1 MADHSAQYQPDQYRH
16 DGGFLSRSLLYL
28 FFTRLFLM
36 QRFLFTLLVISIG
49 DLYWLSLFAA
59 LLAVLFILSHHFL
72 SYLPSAPRPSTD
84 VKIDDEA
91 LGTDCF
97 MGNILKDPGTAK
109 NLEAGS
115 IQNRPRERGVM
126 KIK

>member
-16 DGGFLSRSLLYL
+16 DGVFLSRSLLDL

-36 QRFLFTLLVISIG
+36 QRFLFTLLVISMG
-49 DLYWLSLFAA
+49 YLYLLSL
-59 LLAVLFILSHHFL
+59 LTVLFILSHHFL
-72 SYLPSAPRPSTD
+72 SDLPSAPRPSTD
-84 VKIDDEA
+84 GKIDDEA

-109 NLEAGS
+109 SLEAGS